1 MSIIFKCLH
10 CQQWFTKNPRVKGK
24 QKYCG
29 SKECQ
34 QVRKNA
40 WEQRKLKTDPAYKS
54 KRQADKKRWYSKYSG
69 DKYQSEYRKN
79 NPEYCKKNREKQILR
94 NQKRQ
99 ILSIAAKIVKT
110 DTLPLE
116 RAVAQDLYVLVPY
129 KKATEKTDTKK
140 IVKTDTLIV
149 QMVAAQ
155 HLAGDILSDS
165 S

>member
-34 QVRKNA
+34 QVRKNV
-40 WEQRKLKTDPAYKS
+40 WEQRKLKKDPAYKA
-54 KRQADKKRWYSKYSG
+54 KRQAAKRKWYNNYTG
-69 DKYQSEYRKN
+69 DKYQSEYRKTR
-79 NPEYCKKNREKQILR
+79 PEYCKENREKQILR

-99 ILSIAAKIVKT
+99 ILSIAPKIVKT

-116 RAVAQDLYVLVPY
+116 KAVTQDLYMLVPY
-129 KKATEKTDTKK
+129 KKVAEKTDAKK
-140 IVKTDTLIV
+140 IVKTDALLV
-149 QMVAAQ
+149 QMLDVSEYRGS
-155 HLAGDILSDS
+155 LLTNS